1 MSLQLLQGAFIL
13 AIELGRRH
21 FSSVHTA
28 CELLAGFQ
36 RVLFLRAQRHT
47 GSRSR
52 LGTFSPL
59 RVADPTGI
67 AIRFE
72 AGDLFLEERGTPE
85 P

>member
-13 AIELGRRH
+13 AIELGWRH

-28 CELLAGFQ
+28 CELLAVFQ

-47 GSRSR
+47 GSRGC

-59 RVADPTGI
+59 RVADPMRI
-67 AIRFE
+67 AIRSE
-72 AGDLFLEERGTPE
+72 AGDLFLEERSAPE